1 MNSHPL
7 FLYINLSI
15 PAVRLL
21 SAARC
26 WCRLSCRGAYRN
38 SHSLR
43 PLGRLRLPRCTAF
56 AASLPFACPQ
66 QHAAG
71 AGSPAE
77 ALTEVLIRCARS
89 GGFASLAVRHSPHPC
104 SPPSLSSTLLEPALL
119 QGRCSLLTHH
129 TVPCRCRSTSL
140 SLREAPRAFRA
151 PQSFRL
157 QDK

>member
-7 FLYINLSI
+7 FLYINIFI
-15 PAVRLL
+15 PAVRPL
-21 SAARC
+21 SAAC
-26 WCRLSCRGAYRN
+26 CRRRLAYRGAYRS

-43 PLGRLRLPRCTAF
+43 PLGWLRLPRCAAF
-56 AASLPFACPQ
+56 AASLQSALSQ

-71 AGSPAE
+71 AGSPAG
-77 ALTEVLIRCARS
+77 AITEVLIRCARS

-104 SPPSLSSTLLEPALL
+104 SPPSLSSTLLEPARL

-140 SLREAPRAFRA
+140 SLREAPRVSRA
-151 PQSFRL
+151 PRSFRL

>member
-15 PAVRLL
+15 PAVRLP

-26 WCRLSCRGAYRN
+26 WCRLSCRGAYRS

-56 AASLPFACPQ
+56 AASLPCACCQ

-71 AGSPAE
+71 ACSPAE
-77 ALTEVLIRCARS
+77 ELTEVLIRCARS
-89 GGFASLAVRHSPHPC
+89 GGFSSLAVRHSPHPC
-104 SPPSLSSTLLEPALL
+104 RSPALSSTLLVPALL
-119 QGRCSLLTHH
+119 QRRCSLLTHH
-129 TVPCRCRSTSL
+129 TVPCRCHSTNL
-140 SLREAPRAFRA
+140 SLREAPRVSRA